1 MFRTLQTRM
10 ETSQI
15 KTAETT
21 SGGYF
26 KVSVVKIS
34 AQSDVLRKGLPVAQ
48 VGTLHKKLIFE
59 KNLK

>member
-1 MFRTLQTRM
+1 M

-34 AQSDVLRKGLPVAQ
+34 AKSGKVGEGFSVAR
-48 VGTLHKKLIFE
+48 
-59 KNLK
+59 

>member
-1 MFRTLQTRM
+1 MFETLQSRM
-10 ETSQI
+10 ETSEI

-26 KVSVVKIS
+26 KVSLVTIS
-34 AQSDVLRKGLPVAQ
+34 AQSDVFRKGLPVAQ
-48 VGTLHKKLIFE
+48 VGTLHKKLIFG

>member
-1 MFRTLQTRM
+1 M

-34 AQSDVLRKGLPVAQ
+34 AQSDVFRKGLSVAQ
-48 VGTLHKKLIFE
+48 VCTLHKKLNFE
-59 KNLK
+59 KNVK